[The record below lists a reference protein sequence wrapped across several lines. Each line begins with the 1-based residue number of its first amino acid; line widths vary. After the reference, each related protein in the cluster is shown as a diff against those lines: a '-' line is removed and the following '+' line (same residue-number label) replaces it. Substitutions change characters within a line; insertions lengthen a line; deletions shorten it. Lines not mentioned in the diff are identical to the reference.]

1 MKKYQVLVFIFFKY
15 FQIKDP
21 SATWFVSIKI
31 LSTLRLS
38 QTIVD
43 AVVAYQWFYMCMP
56 KMNAIADD
64 KTATSQRGR

>member
-1 MKKYQVLVFIFFKY
+1 MKKYQVLVFIFFLI
-15 FQIKDP
+15 FSNQRP
-21 SATWFVSIKI
+21 LWFVSIKI
-31 LSTLRLS
+31 LSTFRLS